1 MAAKRLFR
9 IQFASN
15 LHLQYYEKVPFP
27 LLVKPAARYLALAGN
42 IGEPRTRL
50 WNSFFSYASDHWDRV
65 YFVPG
70 HEEYL
75 KFKNQP
81 MLEIY
86 NDLQDSLAKWSN
98 VTCFNP
104 LTPSM
109 YLPKENVAVI
119 GNTHDMRKNIDYFTY
134 QKTPMVVL
142 THYMPSLQL
151 MAQRGLVSPYI
162 RAWIYG
168 DTHEAV
174 GYQYGT
180 MICTNNA
187 RGYPNE
193 PVTGFTTAATLE
205 FDGGNEDGVDPLMA
219 AAATG
224 VKI

>member
-1 MAAKRLFR
+1 MAANRLFR

-42 IGEPRTRL
+42 IGEPHTRL
-50 WNSFFSYASDHWDRV
+50 WNSFFTYASSNWDRV

-104 LTPSM
+104 LTTYK

-134 QKTPMVVL
+134 QKTPMVIL
-142 THYMPSLQL
+142 THYAPRLQH
-151 MAQRGLVSPYI
+151 GFVSPYI

-174 GYQYGT
+174 GYQHGT
-180 MICTNNA
+180 MIYTNNA

-193 PVTGFTTAATLE
+193 PVIGFTTAATLE
-205 FDGGNEDGVDPLMA
+205 FEGGDEEGVNPLMA